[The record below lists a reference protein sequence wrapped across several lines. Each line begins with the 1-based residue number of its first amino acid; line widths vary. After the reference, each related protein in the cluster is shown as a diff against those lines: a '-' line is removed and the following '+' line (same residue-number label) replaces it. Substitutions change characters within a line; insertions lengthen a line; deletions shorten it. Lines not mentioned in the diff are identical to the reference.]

1 MSDRINDT
9 GIIDISDINR
19 LRYHY
24 YLTAICSF
32 KLVYVFSNLPEF
44 IQTDKG
50 NQKVRRG
57 RRMSGEA
64 ISSAILTIASIICAF
79 SFVSVVYP
87 SVISAG
93 DPIISR
99 TNAMG
104 DQIQTDFEI
113 LHETTADEGSE
124 IHIWVKNVG
133 PKGISS
139 GLIPRSDLFFGEVG
153 KFERIPYDENGSL
166 APCWNYSIEQ
176 NNDDNW
182 DKGETLQIRLKPV
195 DVPVSRVKY
204 FIKFSSYNGV
214 SEEAYFTVS

>member
-1 MSDRINDT
+1 
-9 GIIDISDINR
+9 
-19 LRYHY
+19 
-24 YLTAICSF
+24 
-32 KLVYVFSNLPEF
+32 
-44 IQTDKG
+44 
-50 NQKVRRG
+50 
-57 RRMSGEA
+57 MSGEA

-104 DQIQTDFEI
+104 DQILTDIEI
-113 LHETTADEGSE
+113 LHEATATEGTE
-124 IHIWVKNVG
+124 VDVWIKNVG

-139 GLIPRSDLFFGEVG
+139 GLIPGSDLFFGDAG
-153 KFERIPYDENGSL
+153 NFERIPYDRNGSL

-176 NNDDNW
+176 SNDDNW
-182 DKGETLQIRLKPV
+182 DKGETLRIKLKPA
-195 DVPVSRVKY
+195 DVPVSGKKY
-204 FIKFSSYNGV
+204 FIKFNVYNGV